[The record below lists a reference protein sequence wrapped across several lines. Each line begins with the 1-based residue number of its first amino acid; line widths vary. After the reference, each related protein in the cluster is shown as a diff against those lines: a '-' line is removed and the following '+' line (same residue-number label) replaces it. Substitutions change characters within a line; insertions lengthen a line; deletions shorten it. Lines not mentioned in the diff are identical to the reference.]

1 MEDSSRAELPL
12 TDKSDDTLPVGVAVD
27 YTSNMP
33 IVISKSCLSFLW
45 SSPKISVYLIFSRGS
60 LVLRVLGDDSERQ
73 TSTPPAVL
81 IPNPQHVA
89 SLLWKDLGV
98 KC

>member
-1 MEDSSRAELPL
+1 MEDSSRAELPV

-45 SSPKISVYLIFSRGS
+45 SSKKISVYLIFLRGS
-60 LVLRVLGDDSERQ
+60 FVLRVLEDHSERQ
-73 TSTPPAVL
+73 TNTTAVF
-81 IPNPQHVA
+81 IPNH
-89 SLLWKDLGV
+89 STWLYFM
-98 KC
+98 